1 MIAKSLHIEN
11 YRSFKDPKDIVFAS
25 DDKKIT
31 IIRGRNEVG
40 KTNLLN
46 MILWCLYGEED
57 KEQVSS
63 EEIWNKKALSEIQV
77 NENLDVV
84 VELTLEDS
92 SHNNVIIERKHTFT
106 KIGDFETKKPQR
118 SFKIT
123 KEKDGSDSEII
134 DPETYIKNNIPK
146 TLSKFFIFDGEQLTK
161 FFKENEGNIKNDV
174 YSLSQ
179 LDLLKR
185 INSRTETLEEE
196 FLEQMTENENS
207 YAPIKQ
213 KEKKLLKAI
222 KDDENL
228 LNQKKNSLNRCE
240 NKKNILDKEKVDF
253 DEDAVDTVNRIN
265 KYRKEKEQKES
276 DKKDQETNI
285 KKFLIDSFIK
295 IFSYDA
301 LDKIN
306 NVKKVSNNPKNIQID
321 VNILKDLLKHNK
333 CICGCE
339 LDEGSP
345 EYVEI
350 ETLIKNSDDLSDL
363 DSEFN
368 KLVGKCELSKSNF
381 PKDFRLKYDLED
393 DKLLELEDKIADLED
408 SITFNINKL
417 NGSSEED
424 ILDLN
429 NKIKFYE
436 DQIKNLNIDIRELEK
451 QIGNNNEYLFNV
463 QDELIQKE
471 SEIEEQEKIF
481 LKKINFCQAVENIT
495 DEIYEHL
502 VEKNHRKIQE
512 LTTEEFKNIHWKE
525 YQSICINE
533 NFDVSLQKNDGSVI
547 SAGDPSVGSRLSLA
561 LSFVV
566 VLHELSG
573 FQLPLFID
581 TPLGPLETPNR
592 KNIGKLLAKYSTGK
606 QAILLVTGDEYLS
619 FNETV
624 DDSVGKYYNLN
635 PSGEDGEYTEILP
648 VSRDKLNDILQR
660 EEMRFGGSI

>member
-11 YRSFKDPKDIVFAS
+11 YRSFKDTKDIVFAS

-648 VSRDKLNDILQR
+648 VSRDELNDILQK
-660 EEMRFGGSI
+660 EEKRFGGSI

>member
-648 VSRDKLNDILQR
+648 VSRDELKDILQK
-660 EEMRFGGSI
+660 EEKRFGGSI

>member
-1 MIAKSLHIEN
+1 M
-11 YRSFKDPKDIVFAS
+11 
-25 DDKKIT
+25 
-31 IIRGRNEVG
+31 
-40 KTNLLN
+40 
-46 MILWCLYGEED
+46 
-57 KEQVSS
+57 
-63 EEIWNKKALSEIQV
+63 
-77 NENLDVV
+77 
-84 VELTLEDS
+84 
-92 SHNNVIIERKHTFT
+92 
-106 KIGDFETKKPQR
+106 
-118 SFKIT
+118 
-123 KEKDGSDSEII
+123 
-134 DPETYIKNNIPK
+134 
-146 TLSKFFIFDGEQLTK
+146 
-161 FFKENEGNIKNDV
+161 
-174 YSLSQ
+174 
-179 LDLLKR
+179 
-185 INSRTETLEEE
+185 
-196 FLEQMTENENS
+196 
-207 YAPIKQ
+207 
-213 KEKKLLKAI
+213 
-222 KDDENL
+222 
-228 LNQKKNSLNRCE
+228 
-240 NKKNILDKEKVDF
+240 
-253 DEDAVDTVNRIN
+253 
-265 KYRKEKEQKES
+265 
-276 DKKDQETNI
+276 
-285 KKFLIDSFIK
+285 
-295 IFSYDA
+295 
-301 LDKIN
+301 
-306 NVKKVSNNPKNIQID
+306 KKVSNNPKNIQID

-648 VSRDKLNDILQR
+648 VSRDELNDILQK
-660 EEMRFGGSI
+660 EEKRFGGSI

>member
-381 PKDFRLKYDLED
+381 PKDFKLKYDLED

-648 VSRDKLNDILQR
+648 VSRDELNDILQK

>member
-207 YAPIKQ
+207 YAPLKQ

>member
-179 LDLLKR
+179 LDLLER

-648 VSRDKLNDILQR
+648 VSRDELNDILQK
-660 EEMRFGGSI
+660 EEKRFGGSI

>member
-648 VSRDKLNDILQR
+648 VSRDELNDILQK
-660 EEMRFGGSI
+660 EEKRFGGSI

>member
-350 ETLIKNSDDLSDL
+350 ETLINNSDDLSDL

-368 KLVGKCELSKSNF
+368 KLVVK
-381 PKDFRLKYDLED
+381 
-393 DKLLELEDKIADLED
+393 
-408 SITFNINKL
+408 
-417 NGSSEED
+417 
-424 ILDLN
+424 
-429 NKIKFYE
+429 
-436 DQIKNLNIDIRELEK
+436 
-451 QIGNNNEYLFNV
+451 
-463 QDELIQKE
+463 
-471 SEIEEQEKIF
+471 
-481 LKKINFCQAVENIT
+481 
-495 DEIYEHL
+495 
-502 VEKNHRKIQE
+502 
-512 LTTEEFKNIHWKE
+512 
-525 YQSICINE
+525 
-533 NFDVSLQKNDGSVI
+533 
-547 SAGDPSVGSRLSLA
+547 
-561 LSFVV
+561 
-566 VLHELSG
+566 
-573 FQLPLFID
+573 
-581 TPLGPLETPNR
+581 
-592 KNIGKLLAKYSTGK
+592 
-606 QAILLVTGDEYLS
+606 
-619 FNETV
+619 
-624 DDSVGKYYNLN
+624 
-635 PSGEDGEYTEILP
+635 
-648 VSRDKLNDILQR
+648 
-660 EEMRFGGSI
+660 